1 MRKSE
6 FKIQNQKSKVKKSLP
21 ISVIVFLVS
30 FGSIW
35 AQEQEIAPDSI
46 RSFALDEALK
56 CIKMTQRDLTLRKD
70 YVDIDSFRL
79 KIINELMIDPMK
91 SLDYSRRISS
101 QLLASHSLTDLIFAS
116 ASEIGHRIQREKLKI
131 EKEKTDIEE
140 WLLLFLNKDQEKL
153 TKSEKR
159 IIRHARML
167 PKKLRESLSIL
178 AQGIVESRA
187 EMLEAVGDLSEDE
200 IDSLKNYMPVMLEED
215 IEDEFKSAEEL
226 DRLQKYEEELLE
238 KMTPILEKVKT
249 DKILQAGM
257 DMARSLDQAKKILYE
272 LMDNRDLLTD
282 EGILKKDT
290 LFYLRADWGDVII
303 GGVGQNR
310 YQGSPALI
318 IDLGG
323 DDQYYLSHH
332 KKRNTASTI
341 IIDLDGDDLYKT
353 GERFVFGS
361 GFFGLSFLIDR
372 RGADLYM
379 AQNFSL
385 GSGLFG
391 VGVLLDEGGNDKYL
405 GDTFTQ
411 GAGSFGLGILSDLNG
426 NDEYSASLFAQGFG
440 FVAGFG
446 ALVDSVGNDSYFAGG
461 KYKDILRYEDHYI
474 SLSQGFAFGSRPELS
489 GGIGV
494 LCDGDGNDVYNS
506 DIFGQGS
513 SYWFGLGALL
523 DHGGNDKYVSYQYA
537 QGAGIHLSL
546 GVLIDETG
554 DDVYISKGVS
564 QGCGHDLA
572 FGLLLDGQGDD
583 SYSAYDL
590 SQGAGSANGI
600 GMLID
605 ESGDDGYLVKR
616 THNTQGYGNPRRE
629 YGSIGLFL
637 DVSGKDHYDGNGAD
651 NSYWIIPSR
660 WGAGV
665 DLDFTKGKTEN
676 SKQ

>member
-1 MRKSE
+1 M
-6 FKIQNQKSKVKKSLP
+6 KKSLP
-21 ISVIVFLVS
+21 ISVIVFLAS

-35 AQEQEIAPDSI
+35 AQEQEMSPDSI
-46 RSFALDEALK
+46 RSLALDEALK

-79 KIINELMIDPMK
+79 DIINELMIDPMR
-91 SLDYSRRISS
+91 SLDYSREISS
-101 QLLASHSLTDLIFAS
+101 QLLASHSLTDLIVS
-116 ASEIGHRIQREKLKI
+116 SGSDMGHQVQRETLKI
-131 EKEKTDIEE
+131 ENEKMNLRES
-140 WLLLFLNKDQEKL
+140 LLLFLDKDDEKL
-153 TKSEKR
+153 TRSEKK
-159 IIRHARML
+159 IVDHAKGL
-167 PKKLRESLSIL
+167 PSKIRESLSIL
-178 AQGIVESRA
+178 LQGMVESRA
-187 EMLEAVGDLSEDE
+187 GMLEAVGDLSKDE

-215 IEDEFKSAEEL
+215 TEDEFKSADEL

-238 KMTPILEKVKT
+238 EMTPILEKIKR
-249 DKILQAGM
+249 DRIFQAGV
-257 DMARSLDQAKKILYE
+257 DMAEVMDRAKEILYD
-272 LMDNRDLLTD
+272 LSDRDRKIST
-282 EGILKKDT
+282 EDT
-290 LFYLRADWGDVII
+290 LFYMRTDFGDVLI
-303 GGVGQNR
+303 GGVGSNR
-310 YQGSPALI
+310 YQGSPALV

-323 DDQYYLSHH
+323 DDQYYLSPH
-332 KKRNTASTI
+332 KKRNIASTI
-341 IIDLDGDDLYKT
+341 IIDLDGDDLYRT
-353 GERFVFGS
+353 EERFVFGS
-361 GFFGLSFLIDR
+361 GFFGLGFLIDR
-372 RGADLYM
+372 QGEDLYM

-391 VGVLLDEGGNDKYL
+391 VGVLLDEEGNDKYL

-411 GAGSFGLGILSDLNG
+411 GAGSFGLGILSDLDG

-513 SYWFGLGALL
+513 SYWFALGALL
-523 DHGGNDKYVSYQYA
+523 DHAGNDKYVSYQYA

-546 GVLIDETG
+546 GVLIDEAG

-572 FGLLLDGQGDD
+572 FGLLLDQKGDD

-637 DVSGKDHYDGNGAD
+637 DISGKDNYDGNGAD

-665 DLDFTKGKTEN
+665 DFDFGKRKEVE
-676 SKQ
+676 SKE

>member
-1 MRKSE
+1 M
-6 FKIQNQKSKVKKSLP
+6 KKSLP
-21 ISVIVFLVS
+21 ISIMVLLAS

-35 AQEQEIAPDSI
+35 AQEQEMSPDSI
-46 RSFALDEALK
+46 RSLALDEALK

-79 KIINELMIDPMK
+79 DIINELMIDPMR
-91 SLDYSRRISS
+91 SLDHSRKLSS
-101 QLLASHSLTDLIFAS
+101 QLLASPSLTDLIFAS
-116 ASEIGHRIQREKLKI
+116 GSEMGHQVQREKLKI
-131 EKEKTDIEE
+131 ESEKLNLEE
-140 WLLLFLNKDQEKL
+140 SLLLLLNKDQDKL
-153 TKSEKR
+153 TRSEKR
-159 IIRHARML
+159 AIKHAKTL
-167 PKKLRESLSIL
+167 PRKLRESLSIL
-178 AQGIVESRA
+178 LQGIVESRA

-200 IDSLKNYMPVMLEED
+200 IDSIKNYMPVMLEED

-238 KMTPILEKVKT
+238 EMTPILEKIKRDV
-249 DKILQAGM
+249 IFQAGV
-257 DMARSLDQAKKILYE
+257 DMARSLDQAKEILYE
-272 LMDNRDLLTD
+272 LMDNRDLLRD
-282 EGILKKDT
+282 EGILKPDT
-290 LFYLRADWGDVII
+290 LFHLKTDWGDVII
-303 GGVGQNR
+303 GGIGQNS

-323 DDQYYLSHH
+323 DDQYYLSPH
-332 KKRNTASTI
+332 KKRNIGSTI
-341 IIDLDGDDLYKT
+341 IIDLDGDDLYKS
-353 GERFVFGS
+353 EDRFVFGS
-361 GFFGLSFLIDR
+361 GFFGLGFLLDR
-372 RGADLYM
+372 QGADLYM

-385 GSGLFG
+385 GSGFFG
-391 VGVLLDEGGNDKYL
+391 VGLLLDEQGNDKYL

-411 GAGSFGLGILSDLNG
+411 GAGSFGLGILSDLDG

-489 GGIGV
+489 GGIGI
-494 LCDGDGNDVYNS
+494 LCDGRGNDVYNS

-546 GVLIDETG
+546 GVLIDEAG

-572 FGLLLDGQGDD
+572 FGLLLDRQGDD

-629 YGSIGLFL
+629 YGSIGIFL
-637 DVSGKDHYDGNGAD
+637 DISGKDNYDGNGAD

-665 DLDFTKGKTEN
+665 DLDLRKK
-676 SKQ
+676 